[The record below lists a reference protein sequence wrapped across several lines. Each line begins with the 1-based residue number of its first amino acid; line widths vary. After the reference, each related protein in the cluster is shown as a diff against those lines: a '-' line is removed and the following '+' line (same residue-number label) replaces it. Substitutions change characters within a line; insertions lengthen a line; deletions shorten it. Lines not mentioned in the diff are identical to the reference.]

1 MYDAAASSRATA
13 QRWEFAG
20 FHLDEGERRL
30 LRGGR
35 EIPLPP
41 KDFDL
46 LVALVRRAGRLVRK
60 EELLGSLWRDVFV
73 EEGTLPRHVSALRK
87 VLSEHATEGVEGS
100 DASDSARRDA
110 RFLETV
116 PKVGYRWIAATRAL
130 DDAPAADATPSPPPI
145 CRIVVWGSRELL
157 FPEGEVVIGRDESCG
172 VPVDSPL
179 LSRRHAR
186 ITVAAGRATIEDLR
200 SKNGTRKNGELV
212 TGRAELHDGDEIRLG
227 TTTLYFH
234 WTASL
239 RRAET
244 ETHREP

>member
-1 MYDAAASSRATA
+1 MVEGRPYNRKRLAMTEADPDPRSAA
-13 QRWEFAG
+13 QRWEFAS

-30 LRGGR
+30 VRGDR
-35 EIPLPP
+35 EISLPP

-60 EELLGSLWRDVFV
+60 EELLDALWRNVFV

-87 VLSEHATEGVEGS
+87 VLTEHGGEGL
-100 DASDSARRDA
+100 
-110 RFLETV
+110 LETV
-116 PKVGYRWIAATRAL
+116 PKMGYRWIAETRAL
-130 DDAPAADATPSPPPI
+130 GAPDRRADSNPSASAV

-157 FPEGEVVIGRDESCG
+157 FPEGEIVIGRDESCA
-172 VPVDSPL
+172 VAVDSPL

-186 ITVAAGRATIEDLR
+186 IVVAAERATIEDLA
-200 SKNGTRKNGELV
+200 SKNGTRLGGEPLS
-212 TGRAELHDGDEIRLG
+212 GLAELHDGDEIRLG

-234 WTASL
+234 WTASH

-244 ETHREP
+244 KTHREP